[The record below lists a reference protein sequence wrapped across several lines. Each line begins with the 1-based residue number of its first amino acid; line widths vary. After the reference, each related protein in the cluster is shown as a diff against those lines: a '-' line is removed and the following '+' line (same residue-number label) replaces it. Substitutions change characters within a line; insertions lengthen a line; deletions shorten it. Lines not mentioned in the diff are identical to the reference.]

1 MVRPNLVETP
11 CMYKFAAI
19 VAAALLTAV
28 WHSQIAGLVLIG
40 TLIAVFLSV
49 IFKSTSDTGRPS

>member
-1 MVRPNLVETP
+1 
-11 CMYKFAAI
+11 MYKFAAI